1 MLGGHHGLLQMSEP
15 RDILTSLK
23 LQDAALSQAVQDSHL
38 LAEVLAYAVGGM
50 GVLFAALL
58 YYWRVLNPADAKLQ
72 FAGVHR
78 FLWHKWYFDE
88 LYSAVLVRPSV
99 TVAHWCRWFDANVID
114 GLVNNIARATTK
126 MSRWD
131 GIFDAAIVDGLVN
144 LTGDIIYACGSWLRR
159 FQTGYIRSYVLF
171 LVLAAVAIFFALS
184 YFLNLGTAGP

>member
-1 MLGGHHGLLQMSEP
+1 MATSTSAPAPVMPPATVPVGPILSMFDPMFIGIDEYGHHVNLDVVFHNLLTAGEP
-15 RDILTSLK
+15 
-23 LQDAALSQAVQDSHL
+23 
-38 LAEVLAYAVGGM
+38 GG
-50 GVLFAALL
+50 G
-58 YYWRVLNPADAKLQ
+58 K
-72 FAGVHR
+72 
-78 FLWHKWYFDE
+78 
-88 LYSAVLVRPSV
+88 S
-99 TVAHWCRWFDANVID
+99 

-144 LTGDIIYACGSWLRR
+144 LTGEIIYACGSWLRR